1 MVLKNFSHDM
11 EGASLTIRIKRLPTY
26 IKYALQRAWK
36 GYADV
41 DVFATCETFRDRLI
55 DVLTEY
61 KKNRHLD
68 WSVVPEHEAYF
79 NRLYY
84 PSEWTDAIL
93 DTLIFHIKM
102 SDKDYC
108 LEVLYPECDFL
119 NGGHLSS
126 DQWKRVWSVRKQ
138 NADAAFDILKVYW
151 EHLWD

>member
-1 MVLKNFSHDM
+1 MKLKNLHHELKGCRS
-11 EGASLTIRIKRLPTY
+11 TY
-26 IKYALQRAWK
+26 IFTHVLRHLKWAWQRAWR
-36 GYADV
+36 GYDDLDV
-41 DVFATCETFRDRLI
+41 WGCCETMRDRLI
-55 DVLTEY
+55 DILIEY

-79 NRLYY
+79 NSLYY